1 MTISP
6 AELQALHEAYDS
18 AVDAQKACRAAAE
31 ALSAATGR
39 LDRVRVTVVVPCAS
53 CGGTVPVT
61 VAVRSKTVPMRD
73 VCSTCRAST

>member
-39 LDRVRVTVVVPCAS
+39 LDRVRVTVVVPRAS
-53 CGGTVPVT
+53 CGGTVPV
-61 VAVRSKTVPMRD
+61 RSKTVPLRD